1 MNLVGAVISI
11 TIIAIW
17 GFCLCS
23 GQQILAN
30 NGSIIFSVPGAT
42 MTISA
47 TENCNGGSSGPTSFA
62 SQQDL
67 QWAITTSTNA
77 TNLRIDA
84 ANTRTDA
91 ANTRIDSFSAAM
103 KNAIDSAVALAVN
116 AAVTVQAVTLN
127 AMMVAMP
134 HPISA
139 SHNHAHH

>member
-23 GQQILAN
+23 GQQILTN

-84 ANTRTDA
+84 ANTR
-91 ANTRIDSFSAAM
+91 IDSFSAAM